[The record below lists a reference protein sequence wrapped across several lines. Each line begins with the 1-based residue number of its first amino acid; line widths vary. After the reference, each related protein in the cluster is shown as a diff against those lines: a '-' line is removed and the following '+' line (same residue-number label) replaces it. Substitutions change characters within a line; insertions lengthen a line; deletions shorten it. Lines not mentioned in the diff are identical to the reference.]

1 LKYLEEV
8 EEQINKLGD
17 RKNEIEKLFKNLE
30 KQLENSNNIILK
42 TRVIEL

>member
-8 EEQINKLGD
+8 EKQINKLSE

-30 KQLENSNNIILK
+30 KQLENSKNIILR